1 MRVFIISVSLF
12 FILPALA
19 DDPTYECKIGQFHV
33 LDDNGALQ
41 ARDDGYPGETFTVD
55 RKHQAIRGDKIN
67 TIYNKEV
74 VSSDPGENG
83 IYSLVNYSRRDDGL
97 IRRLVS
103 LTIQDYGVE
112 KPFILS
118 EGNYIFS
125 GTCR

>member
-1 MRVFIISVSLF
+1 MRVFIIAVCLF
-12 FILPALA
+12 FTLPALA
-19 DDPTYECKIGQFHV
+19 DDPTYECTISQFHV

-41 ARDDGYPGETFTVD
+41 SRDDGYPGETFTVD